1 MTEKPP
7 LSVPPLTILLL
18 GGVASGKSTV
28 ANLLVKRGA
37 VLLDA
42 DRMAH
47 AVLERPEVAKQ
58 VVEAFGAGVKD
69 DHGRVDRK
77 RLGEVVFRDPAKLKA
92 LEAIVHPR
100 VIASIH
106 ARLNELAQPAG
117 RERRVAVLD
126 VPLASEA
133 GLIEST
139 DLRVFVEASEETR
152 RRRARENRSWSP
164 GELERREARQLP
176 VEEKRAKA
184 DFVVRNDGVIAEAE
198 QDVERFWSSVVRPR
212 LEAVSG

>member
-1 MTEKPP
+1 VTEKRA

-28 ANLLVKRGA
+28 AELLVKRGA

-47 AVLERPEVAKQ
+47 AVLEQADVAAQ
-58 VVEAFGAGVKD
+58 VAEAFGAGVKD

-77 RLGEVVFRDPAKLKA
+77 RLAEVVFRDPAKLKK
-92 LEAIVHPR
+92 LEALVHPH
-100 VIASIH
+100 VIASILT
-106 ARLNELAQPAG
+106 RLSELAQPAG
-117 RERRVAVLD
+117 RERKVAILD
-126 VPLASEA
+126 VPLAGEA
-133 GLIEST
+133 GLMESV

-176 VEEKRAKA
+176 IAEKRAKA
-184 DFVVRNDGVIAEAE
+184 DVVVRNDGDVAEAE
-198 QDVERFWSSVVRPR
+198 QDVERFWTSVVRPR
-212 LEAVSG
+212 VQAVSR